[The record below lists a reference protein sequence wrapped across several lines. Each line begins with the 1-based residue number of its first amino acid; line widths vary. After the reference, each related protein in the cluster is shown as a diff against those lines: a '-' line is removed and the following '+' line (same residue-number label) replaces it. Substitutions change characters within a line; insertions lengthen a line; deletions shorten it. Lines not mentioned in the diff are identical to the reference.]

1 MVREFFEQAAKCLT
15 QSSEIARKARSGKKE
30 TQGKAKLQICV
41 SMSAPQKHRL
51 RSSRKDGKRREPG
64 RRVTYF
70 RGCWKPCGLRDS
82 WGSSLREERRRAR
95 RLGAVR
101 YTPDRSLP
109 CR

>member
-1 MVREFFEQAAKCLT
+1 IVREFIEQAEKCFT
-15 QSSEIARKARSGKKE
+15 RSSQIARKTRSGKNE

-41 SMSAPQKHRL
+41 SMAAPQKHRL
-51 RSSRKDGKRREPG
+51 RSSWKDGQRREPG

-101 YTPDRSLP
+101 
-109 CR
+109 